1 MFDIFKCAFRSLFRN
16 IERTFLTLLGIS
28 IGVAS
33 VITIVYIGQSGAYAI
48 SGELDGLGMSGVAVG
63 LSDYSGQNILSDK
76 ELSII
81 QSQPCVESAAPLI
94 FETNTA
100 TVRNTTQNVYLWGI
114 DYNAKDVISLSL
126 TKGRF
131 FNKNDV
137 RSNAKVCMVDESFIN
152 SFNFISDNV
161 LGKKI
166 KISSGSTYMEYEIVG
181 VIKTGSGLLQNIM
194 GGYLPNFIY
203 IPYTTMQENLNNNNY
218 SQIAIRLYDNQ
229 NTNETGE
236 KILTLLERNIGNKG
250 VYTITDLAK
259 QKENLNVI
267 FNVVTTILSSIG
279 TISLIVAGISI
290 MTIMLVSVNERKRE
304 IGIKKAIGAS
314 RFLIMKEFL
323 IEAIIVSL
331 VGSFVGIALGFGISY
346 AVSLFLGLAFQFRW
360 NIIIYTLFCSLIF
373 GVFFGIYPA
382 LKASTLKPVDALRL
396 S

>member
-360 NIIIYTLFCSLIF
+360 DIIIYTLFCSLIF